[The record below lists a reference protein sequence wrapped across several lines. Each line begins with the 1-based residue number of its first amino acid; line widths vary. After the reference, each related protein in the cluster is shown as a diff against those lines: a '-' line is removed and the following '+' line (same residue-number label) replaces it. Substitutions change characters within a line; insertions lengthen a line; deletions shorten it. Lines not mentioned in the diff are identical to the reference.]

1 MQRIRRL
8 LSKATIVSG
17 SALLLCTS
25 PLYGQDYEW
34 PSYANDQGSSKYAD
48 LDQIS
53 DTWEI
58 AHFGNMNSTDDQTD
72 SDNDGVSN
80 MYELAINKNIYQ
92 ADKLTKNDLKIVTK
106 TLTFN
111 IDF

>member
-1 MQRIRRL
+1 MLNNIH
-8 LSKATIVSG
+8 ID
-17 SALLLCTS
+17 
-25 PLYGQDYEW
+25 PLYKFDMTFMPIEKIPNYFSLE
-34 PSYANDQGSSKYAD
+34 KYY
-48 LDQIS
+48 Q
-53 DTWEI
+53 EI
-58 AHFGNMNSTDDQTD
+58 ATKDF
-72 SDNDGVSN
+72 DNDGVSN